1 MNKKT
6 LYALYFVSIIIIGS
20 IGFYV
25 IGGEDWSW
33 IDSIYMTIITLTFVG
48 FSEVHPLTDF
58 GRIWAII
65 VIVFGVAG
73 LGMLFASIRD
83 IIIYFNTYRR
93 IIMMNKIKKF
103 KNHFIICGYGR
114 MGAVIAKELNEQSK
128 QFIIIEKDDS
138 KVENIRENGMFCIN
152 GDATLD
158 NTLTS
163 ANIENASGVAIALN
177 NDQDN
182 LFVTMTLRSLNPN
195 AFLLSRCS
203 KNQNKHKL
211 IRSGANK
218 VINPYITGGHRMAEM
233 LLRPEII
240 DSVNVNTE
248 EGNDLDI
255 HIDEISIKNI
265 PEFIGTSIKETKIK
279 DTYDL
284 LIVCIKKHD
293 SLNNII
299 NPDSS
304 YILDKDDTILVIGD
318 KGKLDNFSKS
328 QILNNRT

>member
-25 IGGEDWSW
+25 IGGENWSW

-203 KNQNKHKL
+203 NDQNKHKL

-240 DSVNVNTE
+240 DSVNVNID

-265 PEFIGTSIKETKIK
+265 PSFIGTSIKETKIK

-293 SLNNII
+293 TLDNII

-304 YILDKDDTILVIGD
+304 YILGKDDTILLLGD
-318 KGKLDNFSKS
+318 KAKLDSFSKS
-328 QILNNRT
+328 QILKNRT